1 MSRTS
6 LLILGHGSR
15 EASANA
21 EFEHLVGMYRTRR
34 PEYEVAHAYVE
45 LAEPLLDAALKELAR
60 RADRVIVLPL
70 FLVAAGHVKHDVPR
84 ALARAR
90 LEHPNVRFE
99 AAAHLGVDPAMVQVA
114 VERAISASSA
124 SGIDP
129 ARTAVVVVGRGS
141 SDPDANSDF
150 YKLVRLF
157 AEGQG
162 FWWVEPC
169 FIAVTRPG
177 FEEAAEMVAHGRPDH
192 LLVVPYFLFAGT
204 LVARIEEQLRT
215 FSGRHPAIHTSL
227 AAHLAPHS
235 DISRVLDVLD
245 ERCAQVLRVTSHPTA
260 PDPPPP
266 FDRNHQA
273 PSDLGSSPR
282 PGPATISY
290 KVQRPD
296 DTPKVASF
304 FPAPWSHRCSRR
316 PGG

>member
-15 EASANA
+15 EAAANA
-21 EFEHLVGMYRTRR
+21 EFEHFVEMFRARR

-45 LAEPLLDAALKELAR
+45 LAEPPLDAALDELAR

-70 FLVAAGHVKHDVPR
+70 FLFAAGHVKHDVPR

-90 LEHPNVRFE
+90 LEHPTVRFE
-99 AAAHLGVDPAMVQVA
+99 AAPHLRVDPAMVQVA
-114 VERAISASSA
+114 VERAISASST

-150 YKLVRLF
+150 YKLVRLV

-169 FIAVTRPG
+169 FIAITHPG
-177 FEEAAEMVAHGRPDH
+177 FEEAAEMVAHGRP
-192 LLVVPYFLFAGT
+192 T
-204 LVARIEEQLRT
+204 TCSWCRT
-215 FSGRHPAIHTSL
+215 SSSPGRSLPASGRSSGDSPGATPPFTRASLPTWRLARTCRMSWTS
-227 AAHLAPHS
+227 S
-235 DISRVLDVLD
+235 TNGVLIF
-245 ERCAQVLRVTSHPTA
+245 LRVTNHPA
-260 PDPPPP
+260 ALRARSP
-266 FDRNHQA
+266 FDGNGQT
-273 PSDLGSSPR
+273 PPEIGSSPW
-282 PGPATISY
+282 PGPATSSHN
-290 KVQRPD
+290 VQRHGRRPR
-296 DTPKVASF
+296 VASCL
-304 FPAPWSHRCSRR
+304 PPLWSHRSSQR

>member
-15 EASANA
+15 EAAANA
-21 EFEHLVGMYRTRR
+21 EFEHFVEMFRARR
-34 PEYEVAHAYVE
+34 PGYEVAHAYIE
-45 LAEPLLDAALKELAR
+45 LAEPLLDATLDDLAR

-70 FLVAAGHVKHDVPR
+70 FLFAAGHVKHDVPL

-90 LEHPNVRFE
+90 LEHPTVRFE
-99 AAAHLGVDPAMVQVA
+99 AAHHLGVDPTMVQVA
-114 VERAISASSA
+114 VERAISASST

-150 YKLVRLF
+150 YKLVRLV

-169 FIAVTRPG
+169 FIAITRPG

-204 LVARIEEQLRT
+204 LVACIGAQLRA
-215 FSGRHPAIHTSL
+215 FSRRHPAMHTSL
-227 AAHLAPHS
+227 AMHLAPHS
-235 DISRVLDVLD
+235 NVSHVLDVLD
-245 ERCAQVLRVTSHPTA
+245 ERCAQVLAR
-260 PDPPPP
+260 DE
-266 FDRNHQA
+266 
-273 PSDLGSSPR
+273 PSD
-282 PGPATISY
+282 
-290 KVQRPD
+290 
-296 DTPKVASF
+296 
-304 FPAPWSHRCSRR
+304 PAPCPIPLRR
-316 PGG
+316 ERSGPV